1 MGTVLD
7 RSDTFQMA
15 RLRGIVAAVVDP
27 EIPVVTIADLGILR
41 DVAIEN
47 GRPVVTLIPTYTGCP
62 AVNIIEFEV
71 RNALLI
77 AGHADADVR
86 TVLSPAWTTDM
97 ISDEGRAKLAA
108 YGIAPPARSGGKRA
122 LFGEETVACPRCGS
136 IETRRVSEFGST
148 ACKALWRCDACSEP
162 FDYFKCI

>member
-1 MGTVLD
+1 MGALLD
-7 RSDTFQMA
+7 RSDAFQVA

-41 DVAIEN
+41 DVSVEN

-62 AVNIIEFEV
+62 AVNLIEFEV
-71 RNALLI
+71 RNALLV
-77 AGHADADVR
+77 AGHPDAEVR

-97 ISDEGRAKLAA
+97 ISEEGREKLRT
-108 YGIAPPARSGGKRA
+108 YGIAPPSKRGGKRA

-136 IETRRVSEFGST
+136 LETRKVSEFGST
-148 ACKALWRCDACSEP
+148 ACKALFACEACREP